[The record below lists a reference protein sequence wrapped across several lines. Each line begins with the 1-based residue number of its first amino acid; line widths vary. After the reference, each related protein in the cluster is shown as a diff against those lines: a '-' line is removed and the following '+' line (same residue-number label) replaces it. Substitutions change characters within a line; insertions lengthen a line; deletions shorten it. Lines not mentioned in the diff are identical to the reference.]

1 MTKTQFRKKSLEN
14 LRKQIPLKPLDKEI
28 LSKIIENT
36 INEEQ
41 KRIEASGENRKIKI
55 LSYMSTEEELDIDFL
70 KDFEN
75 IELYLPKIIDDNNF
89 KAVLHSGKLMKNR
102 FKILEPVDKNHEESR
117 FDIAFVPIIGMD
129 ASFRRIGR
137 GKGMYDKFFTNAIS
151 NSIIFVTKK
160 LQYID
165 NVVTNDRDIKGDY
178 LIDGTKFLKLCGETK
193 L

>member
-14 LRKQIPLKPLDKEI
+14 LRKHLEPIDKEI

-41 KRIEASGENRKIKI
+41 NKIRELGENRKIKI
-55 LSYMSTEEELDIDFL
+55 LSYMSTKEELDIDFI
-70 KDFEN
+70 KDFKN
-75 IELYLPKIIDDNNF
+75 IELYLPKIVDNDNF
-89 KAVLHSGKLMKNR
+89 KAVLHNGKLMKNM
-102 FKILEPVDKNHEESR
+102 FNILEPVNENCEENR
-117 FDIAFVPIIGMD
+117 FDISFVPIIGMD

-151 NSIIFVTKK
+151 KKIIFVTKK

-165 NVVTNDRDIKGDY
+165 NVITNDMDVKGDY
-178 LIDGTKFLKLCGETK
+178 LIDGGRFLKLCGDTK